1 MAAYAV
7 VGNGKLRMKKVVVFS
22 QIDQDV
28 LARLQQSYQVV
39 VLNPKLGDI
48 NEQIRTEVVDADAM
62 IGAGRLLNES
72 NLAPAQKLK
81 IISTV
86 SVGYDNYDVEYLNQ
100 RKIWLANTP
109 HVLTETTADLAFSLL
124 LSAARKIPQLDA
136 WTKQGQW
143 KRTVPIDQFGVDVFG
158 KTLGIIGLGHIGA
171 AIARRG
177 FYGFN
182 MNILYH
188 NRREK
193 IEVAQAVNAQYRELD
208 QLLQQSD
215 FVVVAVDLN
224 NESKALMGE
233 AQFDLMQKHAVFVNI
248 ARGSVVDEDAL
259 IQALQQN
266 KIFAAGLDV
275 YAKEPLQD
283 SPLFEL
289 ANVVTAPH
297 IGSATLETRQK
308 MVNLAYQNLIDALE
322 DRVPRYLVN
331 PKFE

>member
-1 MAAYAV
+1 MAAHAIKI
-7 VGNGKLRMKKVVVFS
+7 GNRIMKKVVVFS

-28 LARLQQSYQVV
+28 LAQLQQDYRVV

-48 NEQIRTEVVDADAM
+48 NDQIRTEVVDADAM
-62 IGAGRLLNES
+62 IGAGRLLNEG

-86 SVGYDNYDVEYLNQ
+86 SVGYDNYDVNYLNQ
-100 RKIWLANTP
+100 KKIWLANTP
-109 HVLTETTADLAFSLL
+109 HVLTETTADLAFTLL
-124 LSAARKIPQLDA
+124 LSAARKLPYLDA

-143 KRTVPIDQFGVDVFG
+143 KRTVSTEQFGMDVFG
-158 KTLGIIGLGHIGA
+158 KTLGVVGLGNIGA

-193 IEVAQAVNAQYRELD
+193 IEVAQAFNAQYRDLD

-215 FVVVAVDLN
+215 FIVVAVDLN
-224 NESKALMGE
+224 HESQALIGAE
-233 AQFDLMQKHAVFVNI
+233 QFDLMQKHAVFVNI

-259 IQALQQN
+259 IEALKQN

-275 YAKEPLQD
+275 YAKEPLQN
-283 SPLFEL
+283 SALFEL
-289 ANVVTAPH
+289 PNAVTLPH
-297 IGSATLETRQK
+297 IGSATTETRQK
-308 MVNLAYQNLIDALE
+308 MVKLAYQNLVDALQ
-322 DRVPRYLVN
+322 DRTPRYLVN

>member
-1 MAAYAV
+1 
-7 VGNGKLRMKKVVVFS
+7 MKKVVVFS

-28 LARLQQSYQVV
+28 LARLQQNYQVV
-39 VLNPKLGDI
+39 VLNPKLGEI

-62 IGAGRLLNES
+62 IGAGRLLNKS

-86 SVGYDNYDVEYLNQ
+86 SVGYDNYDVDYLNQ

-143 KRTVPIDQFGVDVFG
+143 KRTVSTEQFGVDVFG

-193 IEVAQAVNAQYRELD
+193 IEVAQAFNADYRSLD

-215 FVVVAVDLN
+215 FIVVAVDLN
-224 NESKALMGE
+224 HESQALIGE
-233 AQFDLMQKHAVFVNI
+233 AQFGLMQKHAVFINI
-248 ARGSVVDEDAL
+248 ARGSVVDENAL
-259 IQALQQN
+259 IDALQQN

-275 YAKEPLQD
+275 YAKEPLQ
-283 SPLFEL
+283 SSALFDL

-297 IGSATLETRQK
+297 IGSATAETRKK
-308 MVNLAYQNLIDALE
+308 MVDLSYQNLIDALE
-322 DRVPRYLVN
+322 DRTPRYLVN

>member
-1 MAAYAV
+1 
-7 VGNGKLRMKKVVVFS
+7 MKKVVVFS
-22 QIDQDV
+22 QINQDV
-28 LARLQQSYQVV
+28 IAQLQQDYQVV

-86 SVGYDNYDVEYLNQ
+86 SVGYDNYDVDYLNQ
-100 RKIWLANTP
+100 KKIWLANTP

-143 KRTVPIDQFGVDVFG
+143 KRTVATEQFGVDVFG

-193 IEVAQAVNAQYRELD
+193 IEVAQAFNAQYRDLD

-215 FVVVAVDLN
+215 FIVVAVDLN
-224 NESKALMGE
+224 TESKALIGAE
-233 AQFDLMQKHAVFVNI
+233 QFDLMQKHAVFVNI
-248 ARGSVVDEDAL
+248 ARGSVVDEHAL
-259 IQALQQN
+259 IEALQQN

-275 YAKEPLQD
+275 YAKEPLQS

-289 ANVVTAPH
+289 PNAVTAPH
-297 IGSATLETRQK
+297 IGSATAETRQK
-308 MVNLAYQNLIDALE
+308 MVDLAYQNLIDALE
-322 DRVPRYLVN
+322 DRTPRYLVN